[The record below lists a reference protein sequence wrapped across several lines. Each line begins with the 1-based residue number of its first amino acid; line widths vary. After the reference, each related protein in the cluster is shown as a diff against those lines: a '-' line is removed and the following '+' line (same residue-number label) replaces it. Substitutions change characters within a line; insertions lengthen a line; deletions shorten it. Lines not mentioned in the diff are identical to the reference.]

1 MVKHDIRTE
10 WPEHDNHDSYGAI
23 SLTFQGRVLLPS
35 RLQYGNLEFLRVRPY
50 WTGIGRKI
58 DIPGGF
64 FDYMQELKVIDFS
77 NVQIRSP
84 NRLPPG
90 LRTLCLNYC
99 TLEIEISY
107 FGSLNKLE
115 ILTFYQSS
123 LSIDFLH
130 NEMVELG
137 NLRLLDLRFT
147 EGPRPPPPGFLF
159 GMKKLEELYL
169 GRYFGIRYE
178 VKEHVIK
185 ELSSLKDINTLQIN
199 TDDTRFLTQLLQG
212 CSEELEKLERFQ
224 ICKNKGYLFYHFRR
238 ELQLHEIDPN
248 VLLEPE
254 IKSLMRRCD
263 KLSLEVKGWNNPV
276 IELVEDGFSNLK
288 SLRLF
293 FLDSEYLTDA
303 VGSIPSGNF
312 RNLELLY
319 LFGMDYLKEMH
330 NGNLPRM
337 EHMTRGVLEPAA
349 LFCNLKQILVT
360 NCAKIKRMFPESVAK
375 CMVNLQTLFI
385 SSCPS
390 LEEVVSMDMQENE
403 ITEPPLFPKLK
414 RVELRDLSSFVS
426 FRSEPNAVGLR
437 QPLLNQVELPDLET
451 LDIFKLDMKELLSV
465 GETPFRSPNR
475 LSMRVEFCDN
485 LVNIAQSNLIKLLRN
500 LETLEVRT
508 CRALN
513 VIFDFEGLNVNK
525 DAEEEISILGQLKSF
540 DLVGG
545 DCLVH
550 IMRMV
555 PKGINVFQNLKWLKV
570 ASCNR
575 LRYLFP
581 ASMINLFVSL
591 ETLYIGYC
599 SEIEEIFGREE
610 EERTSSEIVFPELRR
625 IELIDLPR
633 FKIFCSHNYE
643 LVFPSLDLFRIQAC
657 PVMTKFCSG
666 QLNVPKLKGVQI
678 GKDEVIDISN
688 FLRL

>member
-1 MVKHDIRTE
+1 MYGDQLQNSQHNDRVYSSIELSYNYLESDEHRSLILLCSLFSEDESIPIESLVRYARGLKLFKYTETLLKTRDRAYTISDNLKSCHLLLSGFREEEVKLHDVIRDFCLSIASKGEYRYMVKHDIRTE

-84 NRLPPG
+84 NRQPPG

-99 TLEIEISY
+99 TLEIEISS

-159 GMKKLEELYL
+159 GVKKLEELYL

-212 CSEELEKLERFQ
+212 CSEKLEKLERFQ
-224 ICKNKGYLFYHFRR
+224 ICKNKGYLFDHFRR

-248 VLLEPE
+248 MLLEPE

-263 KLSLEVKGWNNPV
+263 KLSLEVKGWNNPI

-303 VGSIPSGNF
+303 VGSIPSGIF
-312 RNLELLY
+312 RNLELMY

-337 EHMTRGVLEPAA
+337 EHVTRGVLEPAV

-403 ITEPPLFPKLK
+403 INEQPLFPKLK

-426 FRSEPNAVGLR
+426 FRSEPNAVGPR
-437 QPLLNQVELPDLET
+437 QPLLNQLNCLT
-451 LDIFKLDMKELLSV
+451 WRRWIF
-465 GETPFRSPNR
+465 
-475 LSMRVEFCDN
+475 
-485 LVNIAQSNLIKLLRN
+485 SNWI
-500 LETLEVRT
+500 
-508 CRALN
+508 
-513 VIFDFEGLNVNK
+513 
-525 DAEEEISILGQLKSF
+525 
-540 DLVGG
+540 
-545 DCLVH
+545 
-550 IMRMV
+550 
-555 PKGINVFQNLKWLKV
+555 
-570 ASCNR
+570 
-575 LRYLFP
+575 
-581 ASMINLFVSL
+581 
-591 ETLYIGYC
+591 
-599 SEIEEIFGREE
+599 
-610 EERTSSEIVFPELRR
+610 
-625 IELIDLPR
+625 
-633 FKIFCSHNYE
+633 
-643 LVFPSLDLFRIQAC
+643 
-657 PVMTKFCSG
+657 
-666 QLNVPKLKGVQI
+666 
-678 GKDEVIDISN
+678 
-688 FLRL
+688 